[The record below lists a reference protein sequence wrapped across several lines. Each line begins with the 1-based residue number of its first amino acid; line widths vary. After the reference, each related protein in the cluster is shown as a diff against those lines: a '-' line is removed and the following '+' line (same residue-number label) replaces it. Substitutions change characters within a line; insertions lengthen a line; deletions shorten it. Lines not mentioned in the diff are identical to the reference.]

1 MQRALVIDDSRA
13 TRAILRRI
21 LTGLGFEVA
30 EAADGLE
37 GIQAV
42 RDLDRCAL
50 VLIDWNMPGA
60 DGLQVVRALRAEPHP
75 DRPYLV
81 MVTTESETDRMVAA
95 LAAGAD
101 EYVMK
106 PFTPEILQDK
116 LVLIGAVAQPTGA
129 GA

>member
-1 MQRALVIDDSRA
+1 MQHALVIDDSRA

-21 LTGLGFEVA
+21 LTGLDFEVS
-30 EAADGLE
+30 EAPDGLT

-42 RDLDRCAL
+42 RDLEHCAL

-60 DGLQVVRALRAEPHP
+60 DGLQVVRALRADPHP
-75 DRPYLV
+75 DRPCLV
-81 MVTTESETDRMVAA
+81 MVTTECDTDRMVAA

-106 PFTPEILQDK
+106 PFTPDILQDK
-116 LVLIGAVAQPTGA
+116 LALLGLGTPTGVDA
-129 GA
+129 